1 MELFKLF
8 GTIAID
14 NSEANKGI
22 DDTTTKAETSQTL
35 ISTALGKIGSAAVT
49 AGKTIATGL
58 AAGTAAMGKL
68 TMSALNKA
76 GELEQNMGGSEAV
89 FGEYA
94 GKMQE
99 DANNAFSNM
108 GLSASDFLGT
118 ANKMG
123 ALFQGAG
130 FGIEESANLS
140 ATAMQRAADVA
151 SIMGIDTA
159 SAMDAIAGA
168 AKGNFTMMDN
178 LGVAMNDTALQ
189 NYALSKGIQTST
201 SEMTQQEKIGL
212 AMEMFLEKTAYAAG
226 NYSKENATLAGS
238 LGTAKAALSNF
249 LSGSGDVQQL
259 VDAFVNAGTVI
270 VGNLQTLLPRL
281 VEGLNTLITQLLPHV
296 PVLVE
301 ALLPGIITGAT
312 SLMTGLIAMLPEILR
327 ILIEQIPNILSQIGT
342 ALTTAFPVLL
352 QTVKDLFGQIWNYI
366 AVELLGTEADFETSF
381 GKIKGFFEG
390 LWAALQEIWNTVG
403 QPIWNLIQGCVGI
416 VRDAFAEKMPEIK
429 EFVSGCFTDIQ
440 TFWNNN
446 LKPCLDAI
454 GKFIENTLAPIFKT
468 VFETKIKGVIQTV
481 FGTIKDLWNNTLKP
495 VFTGITDFLTGVFTG
510 NWKKALEGLVSIAKG
525 IFNSIIMGVEKMAN
539 GVIGAINGLVGGL
552 NGIVSKVGK
561 ALGLEISI
569 PEIKKLSLPRLE
581 QGGILEKGQV
591 GLLEGNGAEAVV
603 PLDQNH
609 AWISA
614 VARDMREAGV
624 SGSNQEIRELKEA
637 FQDFVQNLPEM
648 MADAFASMKFDV
660 NNREFARMV
669 KAVN

>member
-637 FQDFVQNLPEM
+637 FQDFVQNLPDM
-648 MADAFASMKFDV
+648 MLDAFASMKFDV